1 MSYCAE
7 IQQLTGPLL
16 KSVNWHGD
24 GETLVTGAD
33 VKVWRRSSEKF
44 VSHSTTTTAQ
54 GPFSSH
60 LFSRSLLHLGSE
72 SLVAACS
79 DGDTSMTGGQW
90 RCDDCCFAGKVWHCH
105 TLRSLF
111 DILPR
116 TTDSQGSRAFVQI
129 CSEAL
134 NIFLLL
140 CDYSLRSM
148 LLPSTILI
156 PRNTLKYHETFVS
169 PAID

>member
-1 MSYCAE
+1 M
-7 IQQLTGPLL
+7 
-16 KSVNWHGD
+16 V
-24 GETLVTGAD
+24 LVTGGD

-72 SLVAACS
+72 RLVAACS

-90 RCDDCCFAGKVWHCH
+90 HCDDSCFAGKVWHCDDCCNAGKVWHGH

-116 TTDSQGSRAFVQI
+116 TTDSQGSWAFVQI
-129 CSEAL
+129 CLEAL
-134 NIFLLL
+134 SIFLLIS
-140 CDYSLRSM
+140 DYSFRSM
-148 LLPSTILI
+148 LLPSINQWTFIPATKTDF
-156 PRNTLKYHETFVS
+156 PRNKGVWVATL
-169 PAID
+169 